1 VAGKLKS
8 EGILDPDKIVLT
20 AVVSAPAMPADVGP
34 QVAEVLKLKGDVTRG
49 ATAVQRCYMCH
60 NINGQGID
68 FGPGLTGWGA
78 TQPTDVIAEAM
89 INPNKDI
96 AHGYE
101 GHTLMTN
108 DGLQIDGM
116 LLSDG
121 NFAMIKSVGGQTQIV
136 PKEKLKSKQKM
147 TRSLM
152 MNAAML
158 GMTAQDIADVIA
170 YLKQPVK

>member
-1 VAGKLKS
+1 
-8 EGILDPDKIVLT
+8 
-20 AVVSAPAMPADVGP
+20 
-34 QVAEVLKLKGDVTRG
+34 
-49 ATAVQRCYMCH
+49 
-60 NINGQGID
+60 
-68 FGPGLTGWGA
+68 
-78 TQPTDVIAEAM
+78 VIAEAL

-101 GHTLMTN
+101 GHTLMTK
-108 DGLQIDGM
+108 DGLQIDGI

-152 MNAAML
+152 MSAAML